1 MPQHQVHNLVLAC
14 HACSSTSVISDKMGE
29 GCKLTKAST
38 VVGMCFT
45 GTIAQAVQPA
55 IHDVTDGSVIRSWL
69 NSPLST
75 GLESDIYKAANI
87 LNSFAQVGYLQ
98 PEKGIPAAVL
108 QGAAGF
114 AILSVVK
121 VRFATISTCSC
132 ACAGAEIEYVPYLS
146 AQLHVIPSAEG
157 CLGSQGDVET
167 AFFKAQKEVETL
179 DFRVD

>member
-1 MPQHQVHNLVLAC
+1 
-14 HACSSTSVISDKMGE
+14 
-29 GCKLTKAST
+29 
-38 VVGMCFT
+38 MCFT

-121 VRFATISTCSC
+121 VRLAMFSTCS
-132 ACAGAEIEYVPYLS
+132 CAGAEIEYIHLAPYLS
-146 AQLHVIPSAEG
+146 AQLRVVPSAEG

-167 AFFKAQKEVETL
+167 AFLEAPKEVKTL
-179 DFRVD
+179 DFMVD